1 MITGIIFVISLM
13 FSFFIIAPLLGFILP
28 SLNIDMSNPIT
39 MFISLI
45 ANLTAFAIVLFVS
58 MIIAVIITI
67 VVSRIMR
74 IGTRGGRK

>member
-1 MITGIIFVISLM
+1 
-13 FSFFIIAPLLGFILP
+13 
-28 SLNIDMSNPIT
+28 

-67 VVSRIMR
+67 VVSRIMK
-74 IGTRGGRK
+74 IGTKGGRK